1 MNKNHLKE
9 KDMGYFKHL
18 KGALKEAFR
27 CGIAADLLFIH
38 GLFPWIFDKYF
49 SSYIAR
55 AHRKLSNE
63 AWGSTTIGME

>member
-1 MNKNHLKE
+1 MNR
-9 KDMGYFKHL
+9 KHL
-18 KGALKEAFR
+18 KQQNTTYFRHLKHAWKEAIY